1 MSANPLRILIVDDN
15 TAIHDDF
22 RKLFAAERPKAAALD
37 DLESSL
43 FGETVRNRLMT
54 AFEFEFATQGEQ
66 ALELVVAAKGAG
78 RPFAMGFVDGRMPPG
93 WDGVETIERL
103 WQADP
108 DLQVVICTAYS
119 DYTWDDIR
127 KRLGNSDG
135 LLVLKKPFDT
145 VEVLQMAHTLTRKW
159 ELTRQVRASIEEL
172 DRKVAERTAALECEM
187 ANRARVEEQLRQSQK
202 LDAVGQLA
210 AGIAH
215 DFNNLLTVIQGN
227 TGLLLS
233 ATGSVPTSKE
243 PLKQIA
249 CAADRAAALTRQLLV
264 FSRQQVEQA
273 RPLDLNRVL
282 TGTSGLLRRIIGE
295 QIQVLVAPAP
305 VPAGLVADESNL
317 VQVIMNLVI
326 NARDAMADGGQLTLR
341 SSLETFTREMALLH
355 PKSRPG
361 AFVCLTVADTGCG
374 MDPITLSRIFEPFF
388 TTKGV
393 GKGTGLGLATVYG
406 IVRQYDGWIEVISER
421 GRGTTFKV
429 YLPHLDEPVPATG
442 QTEFAFKHP
451 PEPTRRGTVLL
462 VEDEPGVREFVRT
475 ILVAHSYDVL
485 EATDGAAAIEI
496 WGREAAQIDLLF
508 TDMVMP
514 NGITG
519 RGLAERLRADR
530 SDLKVVYSSGYS
542 AETIGAEWLTAPGV
556 GFLPKP
562 YSADALLRSIGAM
575 FQTPARKAA

>member
-1 MSANPLRILIVDDN
+1 MSAQPLRILIVDDN

-43 FGETVRNRLMT
+43 FGETSRSRLMT
-54 AFEFEFATQGEQ
+54 AFDFEFATQGEQ
-66 ALELVVAAKGAG
+66 ALELVKAARAEG
-78 RPFAMGFVDGRMPPG
+78 RPFAMAFVDGRMPPG

-103 WQADP
+103 WQSDP

-145 VEVLQMAHTLTRKW
+145 VEVLQMAHTLSRKW

-233 ATGSVPTSKE
+233 APRDPAAVKE
-243 PLKQIA
+243 SLKQIA

-295 QIQVLVAPAP
+295 QIQFLVAPGP

-317 VQVIMNLVI
+317 VQVIMNLVL
-326 NARDAMADGGQLTLR
+326 NARDAMVEGGQLTLR
-341 SSLETFTREMALLH
+341 SSVETFTRDMALRH

-361 AFVCLTVADTGCG
+361 TFVCLTVADTGCG
-374 MDPITLSRIFEPFF
+374 MDPVTLGRIFEPFF
-388 TTKGV
+388 TTKDV

-406 IVRQYDGWIEVISER
+406 IVRHYNGWIDVLSEP

-429 YLPHLDEPVPATG
+429 YFPHVDAPIPVTG
-442 QTEFAFKHP
+442 QTEFAFKQSP
-451 PEPTRRGTVLL
+451 APQRRGTILV

-475 ILVAHSYDVL
+475 ILVAHSYEVL
-485 EATDGAAAIEI
+485 EASDGAAAIEL
-496 WGREAAQIDLLF
+496 WSRESEHVDLVF

-519 RGLAERLRADR
+519 RGLAERLRSDR
-530 SDLKVVYSSGYS
+530 PNLKVVYSSGYS
-542 AETIGAEWLTAPGV
+542 AETIGAEWLSAPGV

-562 YSADALLRSIGAM
+562 YSADALLRAVGSM
-575 FQTPARKAA
+575 FQPPAEVAA